1 MSMLEEFY
9 DICLDNDFDDVVV
22 HDNVIYCNI
31 RSFDNR
37 YHLQAVQKSNT
48 LELSLSDCM
57 VFDVT
62 PEVLEFLKNHGEMS
76 YPICRTVRS
85 TDEIQDKLD
94 ELQSTADDL
103 FGFCHDLAERRH
115 TEFSAESA
123 LQSVFSLR
131 DTPLEIAQLDPR
143 AAYEMRAKSVL
154 WYPSAGKD
162 FRDLIFCSGEYP
174 GIGITP
180 ELFVHTDCMPDFD
193 LDIPGTVYKDRHTAV
208 TLYKEREFDCLTVP
222 QMEFAHWKSHD
233 AGRIILYRA
242 EIISDRF
249 GKIEKPL
256 IYVVCENE
264 WFAAEF
270 LIPNRITVE
279 TVCHVRYGSG
289 FGGAATSGAW
299 LLNVLKIL
307 RTRCFI
313 SDPIPEM
320 QDGDYTV
327 MKKYPQLAGE
337 CAEFE
342 PQLEIDGKIW
352 SNHGEVTVYAIRL

>member
-9 DICLDNDFDDVVV
+9 NICLENDFDDIRING
-22 HDNVIYCNI
+22 NVLNCDV
-31 RSFDNR
+31 RSFDHR
-37 YHLQAVQKSNT
+37 YHLQAVQKKST
-48 LELSLSDCM
+48 LELFLEDN
-57 VFDVT
+57 VPFDVT
-62 PEVLEFLKNHGEMS
+62 PEVLDLLKNHGEMS

-94 ELQSTADDL
+94 ELQSAADDL
-103 FGFCHDLAERRH
+103 LGFCRDLAERRH
-115 TEFSAESA
+115 TEVSAESA
-123 LQSVFSLR
+123 LQCNFSLR
-131 DTPLEIAQLDPR
+131 DTPQEIAQLDPR
-143 AAYEMRAKSVL
+143 AAYEMRAKRVL
-154 WYPSAGKD
+154 WYPSAGND

-174 GIGITP
+174 GIDITP

-193 LDIPGTVYKDRHTAV
+193 LDTPGAVYKDRHTAV
-208 TLYKEREFDCLTVP
+208 TLYKEREFDRMTVP

-249 GKIEKPL
+249 GKIEQHL
-256 IYVVCENE
+256 LYVVCENE

-270 LIPNRITVE
+270 LIPNRIAVE
-279 TVCHVRYGSG
+279 TVCRVRYGSG
-289 FGGAATSGAW
+289 FGGAAASGAW

-307 RTRCFI
+307 RTRYFI
-313 SDPIPEM
+313 SDPLPKM
-320 QDGDYTV
+320 QDGDHAV

-342 PQLEIDGKIW
+342 PQQEIDGKIW
-352 SNHGEVTVYAIRL
+352 SNHGDVTVYAIR